1 MNALELVLSILQVIA
16 AVAIIVV
23 VLLQDSRKS
32 GLSGAIS
39 GGAETFFGK
48 NKARTLDA
56 KLAKWTK
63 ILAAVF
69 IVLTVVVNF
78 VVNM

>member
-1 MNALELVLSILQVIA
+1 MNALELTLSILQVIA

-32 GLSGAIS
+32 GLSGSIA

-48 NKARTLDA
+48 NKARSLDG
-56 KLAKWTK
+56 KLARWTK

-69 IVLTVVVNF
+69 IVLTVVVTF

>member
-1 MNALELVLSILQVIA
+1 MNALELVLAILQVIA
-16 AVAIIVV
+16 AIAIIVV

>member
-1 MNALELVLSILQVIA
+1 MQALYIIANVFLLIA
-16 AVAIIVV
+16 AVVLVV
-23 VLLQDSRKS
+23 AVLMQDGNSQ
-32 GLSGAIS
+32 GIGAVS

-48 NKARTLDA
+48 NKARSLDG
-56 KLAKWTK
+56 KLARWTK

>member
-1 MNALELVLSILQVIA
+1 MNALQLTLTIIQLIA

-69 IVLTVVVNF
+69 LVLTVVVNF